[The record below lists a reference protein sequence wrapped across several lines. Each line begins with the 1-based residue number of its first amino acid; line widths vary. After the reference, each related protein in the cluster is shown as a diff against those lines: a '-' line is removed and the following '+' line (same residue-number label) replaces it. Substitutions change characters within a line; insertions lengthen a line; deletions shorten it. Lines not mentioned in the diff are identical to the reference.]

1 MYVILKKINCL
12 VNYGIILFKERESVD
27 KGCDYVKAV
36 VVTLGCKVNAYE
48 SEFIKE
54 SLKSSGYEIIDNE
67 NLADVIVVNTCTV
80 TNQADAK
87 CRKVLRQARKNE
99 QAILVAVGC
108 TVEHHREDLLD
119 LGVDILLG
127 NKDKSRIPY
136 YIEKFKKSGQKQVQ
150 FYDLR
155 KVEFED
161 MSIQNFEGRTRGF
174 VKIQDGCN
182 NFCSYCII
190 PFMRG
195 NIRSKDINTAYEEI
209 KCLTENG
216 YQEIVL
222 TGIHTGTYGEGK
234 EYNLVDLIKKITPL
248 EGLKR
253 IRFSSIEIVEL
264 GDDFLEELRINPKIC
279 NHLHIPLQ
287 SGCDHTLEKMKRRYN
302 VEEFKEIV
310 KRIREIR
317 PNINLTT
324 DIIVGFPEESD
335 EDFEMTLKNAKE
347 IGFSKIHTFP
357 YSNRKGTLASTM
369 KPVDDHVKSERTK
382 RMLALSDELEHAYY
396 EQFIGQEVEV
406 LVEDGVSGFTSEYM
420 KVHFDKQVQ
429 KNTFVKVKV
438 VTIDGLS
445 VNGVII

>member
-1 MYVILKKINCL
+1 MKAT
-12 VNYGIILFKERESVD
+12 II
-27 KGCDYVKAV
+27 
-36 VVTLGCKVNAYE
+36 TLGCKVNAYE

-54 SLKSSGYEIIDNE
+54 SLKEVGYEMIEDE
-67 NLADVIVVNTCTV
+67 SLADVIVVNTCTV

-99 QAILVAVGC
+99 NAILVAVGC

-136 YIEKFKKSGQKQVQ
+136 YIDEYRKTKEKQIH

-155 KVEFED
+155 KTNFED
-161 MSIQNFEGRTRGF
+161 MRIQNFEGRTRGF

-195 NIRSKDINTAYEEI
+195 GIRSKHIDTAYEEI
-209 KCLTENG
+209 KCLTLNG

-222 TGIHTGTYGEGK
+222 TGIHTGTYGDGQG
-234 EYNLVDLIKKITPL
+234 YNLVDLIKKITPL

-264 GDDFLEELRINPKIC
+264 DDDFLEQLKENPKIC

-287 SGCDHTLEKMKRRYN
+287 SGCDKTLKDMKRRYS
-302 VEEFKEIV
+302 VEEFMNRV
-310 KRIREIR
+310 KKIKKIR
-317 PNINLTT
+317 PEINLTT

-335 EDFEMTLKNAKE
+335 EDFETTLQTAKE

-357 YSNRKGTLASTM
+357 YSSRSGTLASTM
-369 KPVDDHVKSERTK
+369 KPVNDQVKKNRTHQMIELSEK
-382 RMLALSDELEHAYY
+382 LENAYY
-396 EQFIGQEVEV
+396 EQFIGKVVEV
-406 LVEDGVSGFTSEYM
+406 LVEDKISGFTSEYI
-420 KVHFDKQVQ
+420 KVILDKEAKQ
-429 KNTFVKVKV
+429 NTFVSVKIV
-438 VTIDGLS
+438 SVNDLS

>member
-1 MYVILKKINCL
+1 MKAT
-12 VNYGIILFKERESVD
+12 II
-27 KGCDYVKAV
+27 
-36 VVTLGCKVNAYE
+36 TLGCKVNAYE

-54 SLKSSGYEIIDNE
+54 SLKEVGYEMIEDE
-67 NLADVIVVNTCTV
+67 SLADVIVVNTCTV

-99 QAILVAVGC
+99 NAILVAVGC

-136 YIEKFKKSGQKQVQ
+136 YIDEYRKTKEKQIH

-155 KVEFED
+155 KTNFED
-161 MSIQNFEGRTRGF
+161 MRIQNFEGRTRGF

-195 NIRSKDINTAYEEI
+195 GIRSKHIDTAYEEI
-209 KCLTENG
+209 KCLTLNG

-222 TGIHTGTYGEGK
+222 TGIHTGTYGDGQG
-234 EYNLVDLIKKITPL
+234 YNLVDLIKKITPL

-264 GDDFLEELRINPKIC
+264 DDDFLEQLKENPKIC

-287 SGCDHTLEKMKRRYN
+287 SGCDKTLKDMKRRYS
-302 VEEFKEIV
+302 VEEFMNRV
-310 KRIREIR
+310 KKIKKIR
-317 PNINLTT
+317 PEINLTT

-335 EDFEMTLKNAKE
+335 EDFETTLQTAKE

-357 YSNRKGTLASTM
+357 YSSRSGTLASTM
-369 KPVDDHVKSERTK
+369 KPVNDQVKKNRAHQMLELSEN
-382 RMLALSDELEHAYY
+382 LENAYY
-396 EQFIGQEVEV
+396 EQFIGKVVEV
-406 LVEDGVSGFTSEYM
+406 LVEDKISGFTSEYI
-420 KVHFDKQVQ
+420 KVILDKEAKQ
-429 KNTFVKVKV
+429 NTFVSVKIV
-438 VTIDGLS
+438 SVNDLS

>member
-1 MYVILKKINCL
+1 MKAT
-12 VNYGIILFKERESVD
+12 II
-27 KGCDYVKAV
+27 
-36 VVTLGCKVNAYE
+36 TLGCKVNAYE

-54 SLKSSGYEIIDNE
+54 SLKEVGYEMIEDE
-67 NLADVIVVNTCTV
+67 NFADVIVVNTCTV

-99 QAILVAVGC
+99 NAILVAVGC

-136 YIEKFKKSGQKQVQ
+136 YIDEYRKTKEKQIH

-155 KVEFED
+155 KTNFED
-161 MSIQNFEGRTRGF
+161 MRIQNFEGRTRGF

-195 NIRSKDINTAYEEI
+195 GIRSKHIDTAYEEI
-209 KCLTENG
+209 KCLTLNG

-222 TGIHTGTYGEGK
+222 TGIHTGTYGDGQG
-234 EYNLVDLIKKITPL
+234 YNLVDLIKKITPL

-264 GDDFLEELRINPKIC
+264 DDDFLEQLKENPKIC

-287 SGCDHTLEKMKRRYN
+287 SGCDKTLKDMKRRYS
-302 VEEFKEIV
+302 VEEFMNRV
-310 KRIREIR
+310 KKIKKIR
-317 PNINLTT
+317 PEINLTT

-335 EDFEMTLKNAKE
+335 EDFETTLQTAKE

-357 YSNRKGTLASTM
+357 YSSRSGTLASTM
-369 KPVDDHVKSERTK
+369 KPVNDQVKKNRTHQMLELSEK
-382 RMLALSDELEHAYY
+382 LENAYY
-396 EQFIGQEVEV
+396 EQFIGKVVEV
-406 LVEDGVSGFTSEYM
+406 LVEDKISGFTSEYI
-420 KVHFDKQVQ
+420 KVILDKEAKQ
-429 KNTFVKVKV
+429 NTFVSVKIV
-438 VTIDGLS
+438 SVNDLS